1 MDNHTT
7 TAIATKRQN
16 DYASQSMITGSQI
29 RAARALLGWTSDHLA
44 AQAGV
49 SYGTISKI
57 EQHDGV
63 PPVKATTLAEIG
75 SALEA
80 GGIVFLSRGDIRDG
94 GPGVR
99 LR

>member
-1 MDNHTT
+1 ME
-7 TAIATKRQN
+7 RQKL
-16 DYASQSMITGSQI
+16 YPSQSMITGAQI

-44 AQAGV
+44 SQAGV
-49 SYGTISKI
+49 SYATISKI
-57 EQHDGV
+57 EQHAGV

-75 SALEA
+75 EALETA
-80 GGIVFLSRGDIRDG
+80 GIIFLSRGDIRDG